1 MKSADQICEEILSL
15 PPLERAG
22 YLDSICSGN
31 ASLRQQIESLLE
43 ARATEDA
50 TVESTPVTSD
60 RSDIE
65 TNLDVANQASR
76 IGGSSQPGDRI
87 GRYKLLQL
95 IGEGGFG
102 SVFMAEQTEP
112 VTRRV
117 ALKIIKLGMDTKQV
131 VARFEA
137 ERQAL
142 AMMDH
147 PNIARVLDA
156 GSTEAGRPFF
166 VMELVRGIPLTEYC
180 DKNQLGLSERIR
192 LFSEVC
198 TAVQHAHQK
207 GIIHRDLK
215 PSNILVTLH
224 DTKAVPKVIDFG
236 IAKATS
242 QRLTE
247 KTLFTEFRQFV
258 GTPQYMS
265 PEQAEMSGLDIDT
278 RSDVY
283 SLGAVL
289 YELLSGMTPF
299 DSKELAA
306 AGYAG
311 MSQIICE
318 VEPPSIGQ
326 RFSTLGAERTDIARM
341 RGTDADRLQNDLRG
355 ELQWIVSKA
364 LEKDRTRRYET
375 ARDLAADLERFQ
387 NSEPILAVPPSHA
400 YRLRKFIR
408 RNRAWVAT
416 AATILIA
423 LAGGMTFATMA
434 WMRAERELDRSK
446 EMSSFLADLHLSA
459 NPNLTEPTE
468 SFEKVIAQCED
479 LFGEDHEAIGSLL
492 FTRASLLTTWGRTIE
507 ADQTFDHCLVFQR
520 ESLGPKHEAVAA
532 TLRGHS
538 EVLHELNRTAEAIK
552 ALENAQEIYQ
562 LRFGEESRQYAEV
575 SAELAQFLSARGL
588 SEDHPR
594 IEELLQVAISILK
607 EQLGPQ
613 HLKTLQTECS
623 YGIWLQELNRLDS
636 TVEVLSEVLPFAR
649 RERARL
655 GSLYLAALNSLTIAH
670 IYRNEVE
677 QAKVYYGE
685 LIDLMREMGMR
696 GSGLV
701 MHLLRYGN
709 WLLESGD
716 VANALEIFDEALTTA
731 RAALPIG
738 DGQRET
744 ALKTVLA
751 VLTKEREF
759 AKAEIVFEDEIAAAA
774 SSLGEDSEEVQKI
787 RNVYSIWK
795 TETGRL
801 AESQD

>member
-1 MKSADQICEEILSL
+1 LKSAEQILEEILSL
-15 PPLERAG
+15 PSLERAA
-22 YLDSICSGN
+22 YLDSACSGN
-31 ASLRQQIESLLE
+31 ARLRQQVESLLD
-43 ARATEDA
+43 ARTAMDA
-50 TVESTPVTSD
+50 TVEATPVNTGRSESD
-60 RSDIE
+60 
-65 TNLDVANQASR
+65 TNLGASNEGER
-76 IGGSSQPGDRI
+76 IGGAAQPGDRI

-156 GSTEAGRPFF
+156 GSTETGRPFF
-166 VMELVRGIPLTEYC
+166 VMELVRGVPITEYC
-180 DKNQLGLSERIR
+180 DKNQLSISDRIK
-192 LFSEVC
+192 LFLEVC
-198 TAVQHAHQK
+198 SAVQHAHQK

-311 MSQIICE
+311 MSQFICE

-326 RFSTLGAERTDIARM
+326 RFNTLGDKRTDVAKL

-355 ELQWIVSKA
+355 DLQWIVSKA

-400 YRLRKFIR
+400 YRMRKFIR

-423 LAGGMTFATMA
+423 LAGGLTLATMA
-434 WMRAERELDRSK
+434 WMRAERELARSQ

-459 NPNLTEPTE
+459 NPNMTEPTE
-468 SFEKVIAQCED
+468 SFQEVIAQCED

-507 ADQTFDHCLVFQR
+507 ADQTFDQCLVFQR

-532 TLRGHS
+532 TFRGHA
-538 EVLHELNRTAEAIK
+538 EVLQELNRTAEAIE
-552 ALENAQEIYQ
+552 ALESAQEIYQ
-562 LRFGEESRQYAEV
+562 LRFGDESRQFAEV
-575 SAELAQFLSARGL
+575 SAELAQVLSARGL
-588 SEDHPR
+588 PEDHPR
-594 IEELLQVAISILK
+594 IEELLQVAISVLK

-613 HLKTLQTECS
+613 HLKTTSDRMLLWNLVARTQSPRFHGRGTLGS
-623 YGIWLQELNRLDS
+623 VTFRL
-636 TVEVLSEVLPFAR
+636 VER
-649 RERARL
+649 RRRL
-655 GSLYLAALNSLTIAH
+655 GSS
-670 IYRNEVE
+670 
-677 QAKVYYGE
+677 
-685 LIDLMREMGMR
+685 
-696 GSGLV
+696 
-701 MHLLRYGN
+701 LLRSIE
-709 WLLESGD
+709 LHHHR
-716 VANALEIFDEALTTA
+716 TH
-731 RAALPIG
+731 
-738 DGQRET
+738 
-744 ALKTVLA
+744 
-751 VLTKEREF
+751 
-759 AKAEIVFEDEIAAAA
+759 
-774 SSLGEDSEEVQKI
+774 SSQ
-787 RNVYSIWK
+787 
-795 TETGRL
+795 
-801 AESQD
+801 